1 MTLNGFSIVHQI
13 KPSVVHKEIKR
24 CSELHA
30 FHQTPCEPL
39 CTIQP
44 LKQMPTRN
52 PLVLLQSG
60 RSNVYMSNSRAH
72 NVNSQ
77 IPVAL
82 LTATAFLGFQMFNKY
97 ACLGP
102 SSNSSSRLFPARL
115 SSSRYK
121 QKSRR
126 RLSYAAYQSPEDLE
140 TNMQL
145 AEV

>member
-1 MTLNGFSIVHQI
+1 MTMNGFSIVHQI

-30 FHQTPCEPL
+30 FHQTLCEPV
-39 CTIQP
+39 CPIQP

-60 RSNVYMSNSRAH
+60 RSNVYVSNSRVH

-102 SSNSSSRLFPARL
+102 SSNSSGRLFPARL
-115 SSSRYK
+115 SSCRYK
-121 QKSRR
+121 QKSRC
-126 RLSYAAYQSPEDLE
+126 RLSHAAYQSPADLE